1 MTRQEVGRQA
11 TRIRNPF
18 SAKVYS
24 AVQRWITILNALGPE
39 RTT

>member
-1 MTRQEVGRQA
+1 MARQEIGRQA

-18 SAKVYS
+18 SVEVVS
-24 AVQRWITILNALGPE
+24 AVQRWITILNAFGPE